1 MLVLTTHYMD
11 EADLL
16 ADRIAVM
23 SAGKLSCL
31 GSSLFLKARFGLGY
45 TLTVVQADGAD
56 GGAKQAVSQLVS
68 RHVASAQLLSE
79 AGGELSYRLPF
90 DAVASFGGLLREL
103 DARGADLKLGGY
115 GMSTSSMEEA
125 SPNPSPNPTPT
136 PSPNPNPTPSPN
148 PDPTPSPKL
157 HPTRSPNPAPNS
169 NPNPNPNPN
178 FNPNPNPNP
187 NLNPSPTPTPNQVCR

>member
-79 AGGELSYRLPF
+79 AGG
-90 DAVASFGGLLREL
+90 
-103 DARGADLKLGGY
+103 
-115 GMSTSSMEEA
+115 
-125 SPNPSPNPTPT
+125 
-136 PSPNPNPTPSPN
+136 
-148 PDPTPSPKL
+148 
-157 HPTRSPNPAPNS
+157 
-169 NPNPNPNPN
+169 
-178 FNPNPNPNP
+178 
-187 NLNPSPTPTPNQVCR
+187 